1 MSLSSS
7 DFRLYSIM
15 LDGKPAPQT
24 HFFLLR
30 SERVAIYSFL
40 ALSNALATDNCALY
54 QVGVCN
60 EYGVIIDAS
69 HRRVCDFKNCIDVYL
84 SIKEDIPNTP
94 SINDISR
101 LKSELEY
108 FLNKEEYIKKQQEVL
123 NNETSN

>member
-1 MSLSSS
+1 MSS
-7 DFRLYSIM
+7 DFKLYSIM

-30 SERVAIYSFL
+30 SEKVAIYSFL
-40 ALSNALATDNCALY
+40 ALSNALAANNCELY
-54 QVGVCN
+54 QVGVVN
-60 EYGVIIDAS
+60 EYGVVIDSS

-84 SIKEDIPNTP
+84 SVREDIPNTP

-108 FLNKEEYIKKQQEVL
+108 FLKKEEYIIKQQEL
-123 NNETSN
+123 LHNETSN